1 MHKLKLVIILF
12 LILNIQIPAK
22 RILYKSE
29 ILVSEKKLIAPS
41 NMDDT
46 ELEQSRPLGSKTEA
60 FSLTDKILRNAENS
74 RIQYT
79 DKNGIQYS
87 NDKAEIAFQ
96 SQDDES
102 GIDFIE
108 YELNDNG
115 FKNYTVPILLARG
128 GKNRLKYRSVD
139 RVGNREE
146 LNLLEVIVDKNPP
159 SLSASLEGKNY
170 YKDGML
176 YYEPNSKLIL
186 SAYDGE
192 SGVKDIY
199 VNFNNE
205 GYIPKSFL
213 DLNFT
218 ESGYYTIHTIAL
230 DNVSNK
236 STIAT
241 FKFTI
246 DSDPPEPA
254 IFVTEKIVRN
264 GAPICSKKSRV
275 QLRATDRDSGL
286 RIIQYRLNPSEPWV
300 NFGGDFSIPTDLS
313 ELAIEYRAIDN
324 VGNESEVF
332 SYRCPIDREAPKTK
346 LEIKKD

>member
-1 MHKLKLVIILF
+1 MNKLRLFLIFF

-46 ELEQSRPLGSKTEA
+46 ELEQSRPIGNRSEAYAQTE
-60 FSLTDKILRNAENS
+60 KILNSAENS

-79 DKNGIQYS
+79 DKNGIQFS

-102 GIDFIE
+102 GIDYIE
-108 YELNDNG
+108 YELNENG

-128 GKNRLKYRSVD
+128 GKNQLKYRSVD

-159 SLSASLEGKNY
+159 SLSASLEGKNF

-176 YYEPNSKLIL
+176 YYEPNSKLVV

-192 SGVKDIY
+192 SGIKDIY
-199 VNFNNE
+199 INLNNN
-205 GYIPKSFL
+205 GFLPKSYL
-213 DLNFT
+213 DLNFSET
-218 ESGYYTIHTIAL
+218 GYYTIHTIAL

-236 STIAT
+236 SGIST

-246 DSDPPEPA
+246 DSDPPEPT

-264 GAPICSKKSRV
+264 GSPICSKKSRV

-286 RIIQYRLNPSEPWV
+286 RIIQYRFKPEEPWV
-300 NFGGDFSIPTDLS
+300 NFGGDFSISPDIS

-346 LEIKKD
+346 MEIKKD